1 MKFILLTLSALGLLV
16 TSAPAR
22 AEPVSQDAANDYY
35 KACMTPDDER
45 MSDDAQES
53 FCGCTSAQMML
64 VMTSEDIKTM
74 SPNPG
79 PGRAAYDN
87 ILAEAYGPFMQVP
100 LEETLYEGCMKD
112 GHIKQFALK
121 DQGKLCRC
129 LATTTTQT
137 LPIEAP
143 KIVRKTLE
151 TAPGM
156 TDPYDIIAYDSNLR
170 KRALDNLTP
179 CLHLGN

>member
-1 MKFILLTLSALGLLV
+1 MKFILLTLSALCLLV

-22 AEPVSQDAANDYY
+22 AEPVSQDTANDYY

-53 FCGCTSAQMML
+53 LCGCTSAQMML
-64 VMTSEDIKTM
+64 VMTAEDIKTM
-74 SPNPG
+74 SPKPG
-79 PGRAAYDN
+79 PGRAAYDKM
-87 ILAEAYGPFMQVP
+87 LAEAYGPCMQIPV
-100 LEETLYEGCMKD
+100 EEDIYNGCMKD

-129 LATTTTQT
+129 LATTTTET

-143 KIVRKTLE
+143 KIVRKNLKTTPDL
-151 TAPGM
+151 
-156 TDPYDIIAYDSNLR
+156 TDPYNIIAYDADLR
-170 KRALDNLTP
+170 ARALDNLTP